1 MREPVHVAWTEN
13 EAATKL
19 KGISPPAMLLMT
31 SRASTDSGMRVVRPQ
46 YMQNICT
53 PQTGR
58 TVSQPVIVN
67 EQRKSNA
74 GFFPKKPRI
83 VPIAQPDCCQFCTL
97 VLECG
102 FVFAQLRDVL
112 TAEDSAVVTEKDD
125 HRRLLFP

>member
-1 MREPVHVAWTEN
+1 MREPVHITWTEN

-19 KGISPPAMLLMT
+19 KGISPPAMLIVAR
-31 SRASTDSGMRVVRPQ
+31 RASTRSGVRVVRPQ
-46 YMQNICT
+46 YVEDICT

-58 TVSQPVIVN
+58 AVSQTVIVN

-74 GFFPKKPRI
+74 GFFPKKPRM

-102 FVFAQLRDVL
+102 FVFAQL
-112 TAEDSAVVTEKDD
+112 
-125 HRRLLFP
+125 